1 MASKTTSADGS
12 RRSLAS
18 SFLRIKKT
26 ATIGVLGCLVAL
38 ASVVATPVVA
48 GAAPVP
54 CGDSGALVTAIAAVS
69 ASGGTVTLT
78 AGCTYTITASSDGT
92 DGPNAFADITGSV
105 TIVGNGATITRS
117 TAGGTP
123 DFRFFIVD
131 NSGTLDIS
139 NVTLSHGSTPAASG
153 TPNHGGAAILNRN
166 VLNVSGVTFLDN
178 NSQAS
183 TGGGAIDNHDTGV
196 LTVTNSTFSGNIAL
210 QGGAIEDEATLCHT
224 TTPDCGRAIVT
235 NSTFTNNSTTSFG
248 GGGFESQLDAASP
261 AVCVDQTTF
270 PRASCQQAGG
280 AHDTLT
286 GNTFSGNTA
295 ITEGGGIAN
304 FGTMTVS
311 NSTLYNNS
319 AGSGG
324 GGGVQNT
331 GSISIVQS
339 TIAANSSAFGAN
351 LHYFNGQPTASMTA
365 LAMTIVTAGVT
376 GANCSTPTGGPV
388 IVDNGYNLDSGT
400 SCGFSTSNHSLNSTD
415 PMLGPL
421 ASNGGPTQTMALMS
435 GSPAINVIPTS
446 FAGCNGS
453 TDQRGV
459 SRPQGAGCDIG
470 AFETDNGTTPDSTP
484 PSVPTN
490 LMAST
495 TNKPSVV
502 LTWSAS
508 TDNVAVTGYTI
519 YRDAAQIATVGG
531 STLTYEDTT
540 VAPLTTY
547 TYTVDAFDAAG
558 NHSAQSASVNAQVG
572 DTIAPSVPAGL
583 TATAGATIQ
592 QVSLSWSASTDNVGV
607 TGYTIYR
614 DGTQVG
620 TVSGSSLSFLDNTV
634 AGLTSYSYTVD
645 AFDAAGNHS
654 AQSAAAAVTTPQISY
669 LNWFDLAS
677 AGMYND
683 NVHLLNAGAGAASV
697 TVSIA
702 GTSPI
707 SVSVPA
713 GTETYVT
720 FGHGKIGGPVIVTS
734 DKAIRASQRVQYFS
748 TFNEVWAQTVNQ
760 AATTSY
766 ITWYDKASPGM
777 FNDNIHLLNPS
788 ATSANVTVAV
798 PGAAN
803 QSATVAPGA
812 GTYVTFPAGTI
823 GGPVTVTSDQPILA
837 SQRVQFYS
845 SFNEVWAQGA
855 GQAATTSYLNWYDK
869 ASPGM
874 NNDNIHLMNPG
885 GSTATVTV
893 TLAGATTQMVD
904 VAAGAGAYVTFPKGS
919 IGGPVMVSS
928 TQPVLASQRVQY
940 YSTFNE
946 VWAESAA
953 QATTTSYVN
962 WFDKASAGMNNDNIH
977 LLNPGGVS
985 ASVTVSL
992 PGATPLTATVAAG
1005 GEAYV
1010 SFPVGTIGGPVTI
1023 TSDQPI
1029 LASQRV
1035 QYFSSFNEI
1044 WSS

>member
-421 ASNGGPTQTMALMS
+421 ASNGGPTQTMARRLTR
-435 GSPAINVIPTS
+435 PRHPCRRTS
-446 FAGCNGS
+446 WRPRQTS
-453 TDQRGV
+453 TR
-459 SRPQGAGCDIG
+459 
-470 AFETDNGTTPDSTP
+470 
-484 PSVPTN
+484 
-490 LMAST
+490 
-495 TNKPSVV
+495 
-502 LTWSAS
+502 WS
-508 TDNVAVTGYTI
+508 
-519 YRDAAQIATVGG
+519 
-531 STLTYEDTT
+531 
-540 VAPLTTY
+540 
-547 TYTVDAFDAAG
+547 
-558 NHSAQSASVNAQVG
+558 
-572 DTIAPSVPAGL
+572 
-583 TATAGATIQ
+583 
-592 QVSLSWSASTDNVGV
+592 
-607 TGYTIYR
+607 
-614 DGTQVG
+614 
-620 TVSGSSLSFLDNTV
+620 
-634 AGLTSYSYTVD
+634 
-645 AFDAAGNHS
+645 
-654 AQSAAAAVTTPQISY
+654 
-669 LNWFDLAS
+669 
-677 AGMYND
+677 
-683 NVHLLNAGAGAASV
+683 
-697 TVSIA
+697 
-702 GTSPI
+702 
-707 SVSVPA
+707 
-713 GTETYVT
+713 
-720 FGHGKIGGPVIVTS
+720 
-734 DKAIRASQRVQYFS
+734 
-748 TFNEVWAQTVNQ
+748 
-760 AATTSY
+760 
-766 ITWYDKASPGM
+766 
-777 FNDNIHLLNPS
+777 
-788 ATSANVTVAV
+788 
-798 PGAAN
+798 
-803 QSATVAPGA
+803 
-812 GTYVTFPAGTI
+812 
-823 GGPVTVTSDQPILA
+823 
-837 SQRVQFYS
+837 
-845 SFNEVWAQGA
+845 
-855 GQAATTSYLNWYDK
+855 
-869 ASPGM
+869 
-874 NNDNIHLMNPG
+874 
-885 GSTATVTV
+885 
-893 TLAGATTQMVD
+893 
-904 VAAGAGAYVTFPKGS
+904 
-919 IGGPVMVSS
+919 
-928 TQPVLASQRVQY
+928 
-940 YSTFNE
+940 
-946 VWAESAA
+946 
-953 QATTTSYVN
+953 
-962 WFDKASAGMNNDNIH
+962 
-977 LLNPGGVS
+977 
-985 ASVTVSL
+985 
-992 PGATPLTATVAAG
+992 
-1005 GEAYV
+1005 
-1010 SFPVGTIGGPVTI
+1010 
-1023 TSDQPI
+1023 
-1029 LASQRV
+1029 
-1035 QYFSSFNEI
+1035 
-1044 WSS
+1044 

>member
-1 MASKTTSADGS
+1 
-12 RRSLAS
+12 
-18 SFLRIKKT
+18 
-26 ATIGVLGCLVAL
+26 
-38 ASVVATPVVA
+38 
-48 GAAPVP
+48 
-54 CGDSGALVTAIAAVS
+54 
-69 ASGGTVTLT
+69 
-78 AGCTYTITASSDGT
+78 
-92 DGPNAFADITGSV
+92 
-105 TIVGNGATITRS
+105 
-117 TAGGTP
+117 
-123 DFRFFIVD
+123 
-131 NSGTLDIS
+131 
-139 NVTLSHGSTPAASG
+139 
-153 TPNHGGAAILNRN
+153 
-166 VLNVSGVTFLDN
+166 
-178 NSQAS
+178 
-183 TGGGAIDNHDTGV
+183 
-196 LTVTNSTFSGNIAL
+196 
-210 QGGAIEDEATLCHT
+210 
-224 TTPDCGRAIVT
+224 
-235 NSTFTNNSTTSFG
+235 
-248 GGGFESQLDAASP
+248 
-261 AVCVDQTTF
+261 
-270 PRASCQQAGG
+270 
-280 AHDTLT
+280 
-286 GNTFSGNTA
+286 
-295 ITEGGGIAN
+295 
-304 FGTMTVS
+304 MTVS

-331 GSISIVQS
+331 GSISIAQC
-339 TIAANSSAFGAN
+339 TIAGNGSAFGAN

-376 GANCSTPTGGPV
+376 GANCSTTTGGPV

-495 TNKPSVV
+495 TNKHSVV

-607 TGYTIYR
+607 TGYTTYR
-614 DGTQVG
+614 DGTEVG

-654 AQSAAAAVTTPQISY
+654 AQSAAAAWTTPQISY

-677 AGMYND
+677 AGMY
-683 NVHLLNAGAGAASV
+683 
-697 TVSIA
+697 
-702 GTSPI
+702 
-707 SVSVPA
+707 
-713 GTETYVT
+713 
-720 FGHGKIGGPVIVTS
+720 
-734 DKAIRASQRVQYFS
+734 
-748 TFNEVWAQTVNQ
+748 
-760 AATTSY
+760 
-766 ITWYDKASPGM
+766 
-777 FNDNIHLLNPS
+777 NDNIHLLNPS

-812 GTYVTFPAGTI
+812 GTYVTFAAGTI

-904 VAAGAGAYVTFPKGS
+904 VAAGAGAYVTFPQGS
-919 IGGPVMVSS
+919 IGG
-928 TQPVLASQRVQY
+928 A
-940 YSTFNE
+940 
-946 VWAESAA
+946 
-953 QATTTSYVN
+953 
-962 WFDKASAGMNNDNIH
+962 
-977 LLNPGGVS
+977 
-985 ASVTVSL
+985 
-992 PGATPLTATVAAG
+992 
-1005 GEAYV
+1005 
-1010 SFPVGTIGGPVTI
+1010 VTI

-1029 LASQRV
+1029 LASRRV

>member
-48 GAAPVP
+48 GAADVP
-54 CGDSGALVTAIAAVS
+54 CNAADLVTALAAVS
-69 ASGGTVTLT
+69 GTGQSGTVTLT
-78 AGCTYTITASSDGT
+78 AGCTYTMTVKDNTAEGD
-92 DGPNAFADITGSV
+92 NAFPDIPGTVTG
-105 TIVGNGATITRS
+105 VGNGATITR
-117 TAGGTP
+117 GGTNK
-123 DFRFFIVD
+123 FRFFIVD
-131 NSGTLDIS
+131 DGGSLNLS
-139 NVTLSHGSTPAASG
+139 NVTLDNGSIPAG
-153 TPNHGGAAILNRN
+153 DVHGGAGILNRSTL
-166 VLNVSGVTFLDN
+166 VVSGVTFLN
-178 NSQAS
+178 NKSMGS
-183 TGGGAIDNHDTGV
+183 TGGGAIDNHDLGQ
-196 LTVTNSTFSGNIAL
+196 LTVSNSTFTGNVAL
-210 QGGAIEDEATLCHT
+210 QGGAIEDEATVCHT
-224 TTPDCGRAIVT
+224 TSAVCGSATVTP
-235 NSTFTNNSTTSFG
+235 STFTNNSTTSFG
-248 GGGFESQLDAASP
+248 GGGFESQLNASTP

-270 PRASCQQAGG
+270 PRPSCQQAGG
-280 AHDTLT
+280 AHDYLT
-286 GNTFSGNTA
+286 GNTFNGNSA
-295 ITEGGGIAN
+295 VTEGGGIAN
-304 FGTMTVS
+304 FGTMTLS
-311 NSTLYNNS
+311 NSTLYNNT
-319 AGSGG
+319 AGTAGG
-324 GGGVQNT
+324 GGIQNT
-331 GSISIVQS
+331 GSVTSLQTTLS
-339 TIAANSSAFGAN
+339 ANTSPFGAN
-351 LHYFNGQPTASMTA
+351 IHTFNDPAQPGPAITTVQMS
-365 LAMTIVTAGVT
+365 IVNAGVT
-376 GANCSTPTGGPV
+376 GANCSPTPSTITDG
-388 IVDNGYNLDSGT
+388 GYNLDSGT

-519 YRDAAQIATVGG
+519 YRDAAQLATVGG
-531 STLTYEDTT
+531 STLTYEDKT
-540 VAPLTTY
+540 VAPMTTY

-614 DGTQVG
+614 DGTQLG
-620 TVSGSSLSFLDNTV
+620 TVSGSTLSFLDNTV

-788 ATSANVTVAV
+788 TTSANVTVAV

-803 QSATVAPGA
+803 QSATVAPGS
-812 GTYVTFPAGTI
+812 GTYVTFPAGVI

-855 GQAATTSYLNWYDK
+855 AQASTTSYLNWYDK

-893 TLAGATTQMVD
+893 TLAGATTQMLA

-919 IGGPVMVSS
+919 IGGPVVVGS
-928 TQPVLASQRVQY
+928 TQPVLASQRGQ
-940 YSTFNE
+940 
-946 VWAESAA
+946 
-953 QATTTSYVN
+953 
-962 WFDKASAGMNNDNIH
+962 
-977 LLNPGGVS
+977 
-985 ASVTVSL
+985 
-992 PGATPLTATVAAG
+992 
-1005 GEAYV
+1005 
-1010 SFPVGTIGGPVTI
+1010 
-1023 TSDQPI
+1023 
-1029 LASQRV
+1029 
-1035 QYFSSFNEI
+1035 
-1044 WSS
+1044 

>member
-38 ASVVATPVVA
+38 ASVVATPVVT

-54 CGDSGALVTAIAAVS
+54 CNAAALVTAIAAVS

-78 AGCTYTITASSDGT
+78 AGCTYTMTAVDNSA
-92 DGPNAFADITGSV
+92 DGPNAFADSTGSV

-131 NSGTLDIS
+131 DNGSLDIS
-139 NVTLSHGSTPAASG
+139 NVTLSNGSTPAASG
-153 TPNHGGAAILNRN
+153 TPNHGGAAIINRN
-166 VLNVSGVTFLDN
+166 LLTVTGVTFLNN

-183 TGGGAIDNHDTGV
+183 TGGGAIDNHDRGV

-224 TTPDCGRAIVT
+224 TTPDCGRATVT

-261 AVCVDQTTF
+261 AVCVDQTTW
-270 PRASCQQAGG
+270 PQASCQQQGG
-280 AHDTLT
+280 AHDTLV
-286 GNTFSGNTA
+286 GNTFSGNTSV
-295 ITEGGGIAN
+295 TEGGGIAN

-339 TIAANSSAFGAN
+339 TIAANSSPFGAN
-351 LHYFNGQPTASMTA
+351 LHYFNGQPTASVTA
-365 LAMTIVTAGVT
+365 LAMSIVTAGVT
-376 GANCSTPTGGPV
+376 GANCSTTTGGPV
-388 IVDNGYNLDSGT
+388 IVDTGSTLDSGP

-421 ASNGGPTQTMALMS
+421 ASNGGPTQTRALTS

-519 YRDAAQIATVGG
+519 YRGGVPIATVGG

-547 TYTVDAFDAAG
+547 T
-558 NHSAQSASVNAQVG
+558 
-572 DTIAPSVPAGL
+572 
-583 TATAGATIQ
+583 
-592 QVSLSWSASTDNVGV
+592 
-607 TGYTIYR
+607 
-614 DGTQVG
+614 
-620 TVSGSSLSFLDNTV
+620 
-634 AGLTSYSYTVD
+634 YTVD

-683 NVHLLNAGAGAASV
+683 NIHLLNAGAGAASV

-748 TFNEVWAQTVNQ
+748 TFNEVWAQTVAQ

-766 ITWYDKASPGM
+766 I
-777 FNDNIHLLNPS
+777 
-788 ATSANVTVAV
+788 
-798 PGAAN
+798 
-803 QSATVAPGA
+803 
-812 GTYVTFPAGTI
+812 
-823 GGPVTVTSDQPILA
+823 
-837 SQRVQFYS
+837 
-845 SFNEVWAQGA
+845 
-855 GQAATTSYLNWYDK
+855 NWYDK

-893 TLAGATTQMVD
+893 TLAGAATQMVD
-904 VAAGAGAYVTFPKGS
+904 VAAGGGAYVTFPKGS

-946 VWAESAA
+946 VSAQSAA
-953 QATTTSYVN
+953 QAATTSYVN
-962 WFDKASAGMNNDNIH
+962 WFDKSSVGMNNDNIH
-977 LLNPGGVS
+977 LLNPGGTS
-985 ASVTVSL
+985 ADVTVSV
-992 PGATPLTATVAAG
+992 PGFPSQTATVAAG

-1010 SFPVGTIGGPVTI
+1010 TFPAGTIGGPVTI
-1023 TSDQPI
+1023 TSSQPI

-1035 QYFSSFNEI
+1035 QYF
-1044 WSS
+1044 